1 MFKLFHRKTYSRTRL
16 RALWNEWRYKH
27 NTSQNSTRSVV
38 QLQAGEDIIS
48 NAKLQSVPPSRTGP
62 DSTTSSN
69 HTSTPV
75 ASPLAKAFN
84 FDTSTEAFSSITDE
98 HKSNSE
104 DSRSLKW
111 RVRTHTYTA
120 WIRQWKTFTR
130 RASQTKKSARFE
142 RMKSRYRKLFT
153 YKLAANCEPTSQL
166 PVMATEPLHVPAK
179 NGTCPFDVALPPIFT
194 SSVSSFSSDNVPKA
208 VQGTYEVSD
217 NWASN
222 IVFGGEEEK
231 AKAEEHVST
240 DFANG
245 YLADPSWFLPK
256 PDTLATILGESAKFA
271 CFCEIPSRTQSV
283 ASASNPYL
291 SKNLDDTPP
300 ALVGQHLENP
310 SQPSASA
317 GSSILQDITSAETIR
332 EPPITQCSMRMKRK
346 ELVVQY
352 ASQTSLI
359 SPTLTSNRATKSE
372 VKSSQNSGS
381 KRKYLKR
388 APTRIASWF
397 SSVHQKTTLKPSS
410 KH

>member
-1 MFKLFHRKTYSRTRL
+1 M
-16 RALWNEWRYKH
+16 
-27 NTSQNSTRSVV
+27 

-48 NAKLQSVPPSRTGP
+48 NAKLQSEPPSRTGP

-84 FDTSTEAFSSITDE
+84 SDTSTEAFSSITSE
-98 HKSNSE
+98 HKGNSA

-111 RVRTHTYTA
+111 KVRTHTYTA
-120 WIRQWKTFTR
+120 WIRQWKPFTR
-130 RASQTKKSARFE
+130 RGPQTKKSARFE
-142 RMKSRYRKLFT
+142 RIKSQYRKLFT

-166 PVMATEPLHVPAK
+166 SVMATEQTK
-179 NGTCPFDVALPPIFT
+179 NGTSPFDVAPTPIFT
-194 SSVSSFSSDNVPKA
+194 SSVSSVSSDNVPKA

-222 IVFGGEEEK
+222 IDFGGEEEE
-231 AKAEEHVST
+231 AKAEEHAGT
-240 DFANG
+240 DFAKG
-245 YLADPSWFLPK
+245 HLADLSWFLPN
-256 PDTLATILGESAKFA
+256 PDTLATMLGDNAKFA
-271 CFCEIPSRTQSV
+271 CFREMPSQTQSV

-300 ALVGQHLENP
+300 ALVGEQQLDNP
-310 SQPSASA
+310 SMPSASA
-317 GSSILQDITSAETIR
+317 GSSILQDITSTETIR
-332 EPPITQCSMRMKRK
+332 EPPITQCSMRMKRR
-346 ELVVQY
+346 ELLVQY

-359 SPTLTSNRATKSE
+359 SPTLTSNSATKSE

-397 SSVHQKTTLKPSS
+397 SSVHQKATLKPSS